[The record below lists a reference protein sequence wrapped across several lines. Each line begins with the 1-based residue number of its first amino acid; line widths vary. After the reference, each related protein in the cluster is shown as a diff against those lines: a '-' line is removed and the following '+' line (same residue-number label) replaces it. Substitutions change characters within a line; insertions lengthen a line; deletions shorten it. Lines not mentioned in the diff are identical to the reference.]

1 MPASTMRASLTED
14 LPMRLHLPLTA
25 LAAALLLAA
34 CGSGEPAPDAEGAKP
49 DGAKTRQVNVYT
61 WSDYVPDEAVERFTR
76 ETGIQV
82 TVDVY
87 DANEILEAKL
97 LAGQSGYDVIFP
109 SAPFAQAHIANGL
122 YATLDKAQLPNL
134 VNIDEALAKGVLVA
148 DPEGTHVVPY
158 MWGTTAIGYN
168 VQKVR
173 EILGPDAPID
183 SWGLIFD
190 PAISSKLAACGIGIL
205 DDQQEGFS
213 AALFWKGMDPNG
225 MGNDEI
231 ALVQQVY
238 APTRENIRYFNSSRY
253 IDDLANGE
261 ICVAMG
267 YNGDIAQARERAREA
282 GTGIEVA
289 YLYPKEGAIR
299 WFDTMAIP
307 ADAPNKAEAHA
318 FINFL
323 LTPDV
328 IAPISEAVGYA
339 SANAASKPLL
349 SEAVRND
356 PVVYPPQ
363 DVVDRLVDT
372 RKLPM
377 EENDARQRAWTA
389 IKSGQ

>member
-1 MPASTMRASLTED
+1 
-14 LPMRLHLPLTA
+14 MRLRLPLTA
-25 LAAALLLAA
+25 LAAALTLAA
-34 CGSGEPAPDAEGAKP
+34 CGGGEQAPTTDAAKP
-49 DGAKTRQVNVYT
+49 DGAATRQVNIYT
-61 WSDYVPDEAVERFTR
+61 WSDYVPDDAVERFTR
-76 ETGIQV
+76 ETGIEV

-122 YATLDKAQLPNL
+122 YATLDKTQLPNL
-134 VNIDEALAKGVLVA
+134 PNIDPALAKGVLVA
-148 DPEGTHVVPY
+148 DPEGTHLVPY
-158 MWGTTAIGYN
+158 MWGTTAIGIN
-168 VQKVR
+168 VAKVR
-173 EILGPDAPID
+173 EILGPDVPLD

-190 PAISSKLAACGIGIL
+190 PAISSRLAACGIGIL
-205 DDQQEGFS
+205 DDQQEAFS

-225 MGNDEI
+225 MGNNEVEI
-231 ALVQQVY
+231 VKQAF
-238 APTRENIRYFNSSRY
+238 APIRENIRYFNSSRY

-267 YNGDIAQARERAREA
+267 YNGDVVQARERAKEA
-282 GTGIEVA
+282 GTGVEIV
-289 YLYPKEGAIR
+289 YVYPREGAIR

-307 ADAPNKAEAHA
+307 ADAPNKDEAHA

-323 LTPDV
+323 LRPEV
-328 IAPISEAVGYA
+328 IAPISEAIGYA
-339 SANAASKPLL
+339 SANAASKPLV

-356 PVVYPPQ
+356 PAIYPPE
-363 DVVDRLVDT
+363 DVVARLVDT

-377 EENDARQRAWTA
+377 EENDVRQRAWTA

>member
-1 MPASTMRASLTED
+1 MRTS
-14 LPMRLHLPLTA
+14 LTA
-25 LAAALLLAA
+25 LAAAILLAA
-34 CGSGEPAPDAEGAKP
+34 CGRPADAPAEGYAAAKP
-49 DGAKTRQVNVYT
+49 DGAEQRRVHVYT

-76 ETGIQV
+76 ETGIEV

-122 YATLDKAQLPNL
+122 YAKLDKTLLPQLPN
-134 VNIDEALAKGVLVA
+134 IDPALAKGVLVA
-148 DPEGTHVVPY
+148 DPEGTHLVPY
-158 MWGTTAIGYN
+158 MWGTTAIGFN

-190 PAISSKLAACGIGIL
+190 PAISSKLEACGIGIL
-205 DDQQEGFS
+205 DDQQEAFS

-225 MGNDEI
+225 MGNNEI
-231 ALVQQVY
+231 EVVTQAF
-238 APTRENIRYFNSSRY
+238 APIRQNIRYFSSSRY

-267 YNGDIAQARERAREA
+267 YNGDIVQARERAREA
-282 GTGIEVA
+282 GNGVEIA
-289 YLYPKEGAIR
+289 YMYPREGAIR

-307 ADAPNKAEAHA
+307 ADAPNKDEAHA

-328 IAPISEAVGYA
+328 IAPISEAIGYA
-339 SANAASKPLL
+339 SANAASKPLV
-349 SEAVRND
+349 SDAIRND
-356 PVVYPPQ
+356 PAIYPP
-363 DVVDRLVDT
+363 DEVVARLVDT
-372 RKLPM
+372 KKLPM
-377 EENDARQRAWTA
+377 AENDARQRAWTA

>member
-1 MPASTMRASLTED
+1 
-14 LPMRLHLPLTA
+14 MRLRLPLTA
-25 LAAALLLAA
+25 LAAALALAA
-34 CGSGEPAPDAEGAKP
+34 CGGQDAAPAAEGAKP
-49 DGAKTRQVNVYT
+49 DGAAKRQVNVYT
-61 WSDYVPDEAVERFTR
+61 WSDYVPGDAVERFTR
-76 ETGIQV
+76 ETGIEA

-109 SAPFAQAHIANGL
+109 SAPFAQQHIANGL

-134 VNIDEALAKGVLVA
+134 GNIDPALAQGVLVA
-148 DPEGTHVVPY
+148 DPEGTHLVPY
-158 MWGTTAIGYN
+158 MWGTTAIGIN
-168 VQKVR
+168 VGKVR

-183 SWGLIFD
+183 TWGLIFD
-190 PAISSKLAACGIGIL
+190 PAYSDKLAACGIGIL
-205 DDQQEGFS
+205 DDQQEAFS

-225 MGNDEI
+225 MGNNEI
-231 ALVQQVY
+231 DVVREAF
-238 APTRENIRYFNSSRY
+238 APVRKNIRYFSSSRY

-267 YNGDIAQARERAREA
+267 YNGDVVQARERAKEA
-282 GTGIEVA
+282 GTGVEIA
-289 YLYPKEGAIR
+289 YVFPKEGAIR

-318 FINFL
+318 FINYL

-339 SANAASKPLL
+339 SANAASKALV
-349 SEAVRND
+349 SESVRND
-356 PVVYPPQ
+356 PAIYPPAE
-363 DVVDRLVDT
+363 VVARLVDT
-372 RKLPM
+372 KKLPM

-389 IKSGQ
+389 IKSGE

>member
-1 MPASTMRASLTED
+1 
-14 LPMRLHLPLTA
+14 MRLILTA
-25 LAAALLLAA
+25 LATAIALTA
-34 CGSGEPAPDAEGAKP
+34 CGSGEPTPAADGAKP

-61 WSDYVPDEAVERFTR
+61 WSDYVPDEAVARFIG

-82 TVDVY
+82 SVDVY
-87 DANEILEAKL
+87 ADNETLEAKL

-122 YATLDKAQLPNL
+122 YATLDKTQLPNL
-134 VNIDEALAKGVLVA
+134 PNIDPALAKGVLVA
-148 DPEGTHVVPY
+148 DPEGSHLVPY
-158 MWGTTAIGYN
+158 MWGTTAIGIN
-168 VQKVR
+168 VAKVR
-173 EILGPDAPID
+173 EILGPDVPLD

-205 DDQQEGFS
+205 DDQQEAFS

-225 MGNDEI
+225 MGNNEVEI
-231 ALVQQVY
+231 VQQAF
-238 APTRENIRYFNSSRY
+238 APIRENIRYFNSSRY

-267 YNGDIAQARERAREA
+267 YNGDIVQARERAKEA
-282 GTGIEVA
+282 GTGIEIA
-289 YLYPKEGAIR
+289 YIYPKEGAIR

-323 LTPDV
+323 LTPEV
-328 IAPISEAVGYA
+328 IAPISEAIGYA
-339 SANAASKPLL
+339 SANAASKPLV

-356 PVVYPPQ
+356 PAIYPPE
-363 DVVDRLVDT
+363 DVVARLVDA

-377 EENDARQRAWTA
+377 EENDARQRAWTT
-389 IKSGQ
+389 IKSGH